1 MNTFSVTILLENSLS
16 LITGESSSPVTLV
29 PIDQSGIYDGAKTM
43 SGFQERD
50 KSKAYI
56 TNKSGWLAAKTIGF
70 LEILVYPGDFFFIY
84 MQSSIKTAALVSIHS
99 SFLSL

>member
-1 MNTFSVTILLENSLS
+1 MS

-70 LEILVYPGDFFFIY
+70 LEILVYPGDFFLFIC
-84 MQSSIKTAALVSIHS
+84 SLV
-99 SFLSL
+99 LKLYWLL